1 MLNELIAK
9 FKSYE
14 DCEEY
19 TSHSGKKCYRTY
31 GDLGYY
37 LYLCYK
43 YNLKTESTGDFSKIA
58 KGNGFELEYCEHDII
73 LAID

>member
-9 FKSYE
+9 FKSCE

-31 GDLGYY
+31 
-37 LYLCYK
+37 
-43 YNLKTESTGDFSKIA
+43 GDFSKIA